1 MNENINSGKLLNEAV
16 QKLELLS
23 EEQLGFLVNSLGE
36 AVDNYQN
43 AGVIL
48 QDLMLD
54 VTCYW
59 SELESDDISEY
70 IAFLRAQYLK
80 YILCIQTMPKPVSE
94 DLEKM
99 QLFQAMA
106 YTLSFKILVRQE
118 LLIREKNKNKS

>member
-23 EEQLGFLVNSLGE
+23 EEQLEFLINSLGE
-36 AVDNYQN
+36 AVDNYKN

-59 SELESDDISEY
+59 SELESDDIKVVVSKIETTTRDLTVA
-70 IAFLRAQYLK
+70 IMERVEK
-80 YILCIQTMPKPVSE
+80 KGGIL
-94 DLEKM
+94 
-99 QLFQAMA
+99 
-106 YTLSFKILVRQE
+106 
-118 LLIREKNKNKS
+118 